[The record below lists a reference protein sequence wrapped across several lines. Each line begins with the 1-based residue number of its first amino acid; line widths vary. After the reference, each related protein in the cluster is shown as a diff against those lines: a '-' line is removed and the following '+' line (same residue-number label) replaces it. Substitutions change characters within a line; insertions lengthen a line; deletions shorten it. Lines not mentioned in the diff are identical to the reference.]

1 MAANLPAFNCVTQ
14 MSKLQLL
21 RVFGRVSDAR
31 RLYNYYVSF
40 LEQYCVLFGN
50 GHDPMVVTAYVHYCM
65 CRHSLQ
71 YVYPAVFLQR
81 GGARAIIFRLILS
94 DSDTNRSFTNSATS
108 FRFRLSI
115 RWPDV

>member
-1 MAANLPAFNCVTQ
+1 

-65 CRHSLQ
+65 CRHSL
-71 YVYPAVFLQR
+71 PAVCISCRISSKRRREGHHIQAYTVRLGHESFFHKFRDVLQISAQYTM
-81 GGARAIIFRLILS
+81 ARCVMLGRLL
-94 DSDTNRSFTNSATS
+94 
-108 FRFRLSI
+108 
-115 RWPDV
+115 